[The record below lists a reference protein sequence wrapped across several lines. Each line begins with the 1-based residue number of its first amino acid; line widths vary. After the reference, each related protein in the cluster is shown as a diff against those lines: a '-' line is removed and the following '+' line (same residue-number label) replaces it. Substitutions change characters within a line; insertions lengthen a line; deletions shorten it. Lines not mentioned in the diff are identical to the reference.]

1 MAAEVQSLQ
10 PLKLAA
16 GPEAIT
22 ADQRYWKGFRSQQLV
37 PSPHSNPITHISFP
51 PSPTNPLVTPP
62 SDTFAVTSGSRV
74 QIFSSKT
81 RKLLKTITRFG
92 YDDIAHSGEIRRD
105 GRVLVAGGDS
115 GAIQAFDTG
124 SRAILKTWKEH
135 KQPVWVTRWNPNDLT
150 SIMSCSDDKTV
161 RLWDLPSESSMTTFS
176 GHQDYVRSGAFMPG
190 QSSNLIV
197 SGSYDQTV
205 RLWDSR
211 APKRAVMTFKH
222 AAAIESVLP
231 MPSGTQVLASAD
243 NQISVLDLVAGKP
256 LHLIK
261 NHQKTVTSLCLANN
275 GTRLVSGGLDGHVK
289 VFETSAWNVVAGFKY
304 PSPVLSLSVVGAGA
318 SREDRHLAVGMQ
330 SGLLSVRTRLSGEQ
344 KAAAREK
351 EKEMQALVAGTI
363 EEYDRKKAKK
373 LRQGDK
379 KALRGRD
386 FTGEGADIVIDGN
399 ARGNIR
405 NQSKWESALRNGK
418 YALAVDMVLGA
429 TKFYNPNMLT
439 LLTALRHRSA
449 MRTAFK
455 GRDETSL
462 QPILRWV
469 IKYIGHPRYIKLT
482 SDVAMLLLDLYSEQA
497 MDSPEIDDL
506 LNQLHRKVR
515 HCSELAQAAYSTQGM
530 LDLLVS
536 GA

>member
-1 MAAEVQSLQ
+1 
-10 PLKLAA
+10 
-16 GPEAIT
+16 
-22 ADQRYWKGFRSQQLV
+22 
-37 PSPHSNPITHISFP
+37 
-51 PSPTNPLVTPP
+51 
-62 SDTFAVTSGSRV
+62 
-74 QIFSSKT
+74 
-81 RKLLKTITRFG
+81 
-92 YDDIAHSGEIRRD
+92 
-105 GRVLVAGGDS
+105 
-115 GAIQAFDTG
+115 
-124 SRAILKTWKEH
+124 
-135 KQPVWVTRWNPNDLT
+135 
-150 SIMSCSDDKTV
+150 
-161 RLWDLPSESSMTTFS
+161 
-176 GHQDYVRSGAFMPG
+176 
-190 QSSNLIV
+190 
-197 SGSYDQTV
+197 
-205 RLWDSR
+205 
-211 APKRAVMTFKH
+211 
-222 AAAIESVLP
+222 
-231 MPSGTQVLASAD
+231 
-243 NQISVLDLVAGKP
+243 
-256 LHLIK
+256 
-261 NHQKTVTSLCLANN
+261 
-275 GTRLVSGGLDGHVK
+275 
-289 VFETSAWNVVAGFKY
+289 
-304 PSPVLSLSVVGAGA
+304 
-318 SREDRHLAVGMQ
+318 
-330 SGLLSVRTRLSGEQ
+330 
-344 KAAAREK
+344 
-351 EKEMQALVAGTI
+351 MQALVAGTI

-429 TKFYNPNMLT
+429 TVSLAIANAACIGTNSTQKFYNPNMLT

-482 SDVAMLLLDLYSEQA
+482 SDVAMLLLDLYSEQT

-530 LDLLVS
+530 LELLVS